1 VVSDVT
7 TSTQAPPA
15 LAITVEGVEPVD
27 YAAVPTLQFR
37 TRIRAATA
45 TAIRSVA
52 LHAQIRIAATERSYD
67 AQSQDGLV
75 ELFGAPEQWGRNLHS
90 LLWTHA
96 AVHVPEFDEEVIV
109 DIPVGCSYDFDVVAT
124 KYFHALDD
132 GDIPLDFLFS
142 GTVFYSAAGR
152 LQAVRI
158 PWDTESHLRMP
169 VRVWHD
175 LMGRYFPHSAWLR
188 LDRDTF
194 DRLYGF
200 KARNTYPTWEGAI
213 EALLRA
219 AEQGVGERG

>member
-1 VVSDVT
+1 MMKSAHRLDRWLASALFAIGFMLVFRGWLFTGFDGAIEVDV
-7 TSTQAPPA
+7 
-15 LAITVEGVEPVD
+15 
-27 YAAVPTLQFR
+27 AVPCTYDFEV
-37 TRIRAATA
+37 ATA
-45 TAIRSVA
+45 
-52 LHAQIRIAATERSYD
+52 
-67 AQSQDGLV
+67 
-75 ELFGAPEQWGRNLHS
+75 
-90 LLWTHA
+90 
-96 AVHVPEFDEEVIV
+96 
-109 DIPVGCSYDFDVVAT
+109 

-169 VRVWHD
+169 VRIWHG